1 MLFFSL
7 SACLFYLILPGD
19 KVYEIHA
26 GLELMNHLHQ
36 ALDYGEHRL
45 GDCLA
50 LDSFCQWVISSCDEL
65 NMVSLPLFRA
75 VT

>member
-1 MLFFSL
+1 MLVV
-7 SACLFYLILPGD
+7 LFIFLPDD

-26 GLELMNHLHQ
+26 GLELMNRLHQ
-36 ALDYGEHRL
+36 TLEYGEHRL

-65 NMVSLPLFRA
+65 SMVSLPLFRA